1 MRVSDVGFW
10 VHGKAAVVSLLVTSG
25 GLEKRM
31 KAEVGSMAWRLDG
44 GLSTLAVSG
53 TLDVGLAAVNK
64 HFNEQM
70 NSPAERSKSGGGGFC
85 FLNFR

>member
-1 MRVSDVGFW
+1 MVS
-10 VHGKAAVVSLLVTSG
+10 SLVTSG

-53 TLDVGLAAVNK
+53 TLDVGLAAVNRQ
-64 HFNEQM
+64 FNELL
-70 NSPAERSKSGGGGFC
+70 NSPAERSKSGGR
-85 FLNFR
+85 LRKS

>member
-1 MRVSDVGFW
+1 MLDG
-10 VHGKAAVVSLLVTSG
+10 GKAAVAG
-25 GLEKRM
+25 NWRAGE